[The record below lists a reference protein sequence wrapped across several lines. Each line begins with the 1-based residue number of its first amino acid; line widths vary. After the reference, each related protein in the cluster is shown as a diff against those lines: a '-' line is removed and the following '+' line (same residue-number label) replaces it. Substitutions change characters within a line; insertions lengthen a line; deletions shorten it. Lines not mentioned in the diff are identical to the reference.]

1 MQQAW
6 NNDGEG
12 RIRLMIVD
20 DVPDTTENVQ
30 KLLYFERDIQVIA
43 TATSGRE
50 AIAKAGRLA
59 PDIVLMDINMPDM
72 DGLRAAEII
81 LQQVPTR
88 VVMMSVQAEPEYL
101 QRALLIGARGYLTK
115 PFSSDHLVSTL
126 RNASQVP
133 VQRLSDQGE
142 MGPSANNGG
151 GRAAVMERAPARPA
165 YTPTQSAPRARQHII
180 AVFGGKG
187 GVGRSVVAMNLAI
200 VLRQLTQERVALID
214 ADLQAGDIHML
225 LNMNTPSSIDDLREA
240 VSLDAE
246 IIHTSMAVHDSG
258 LMVLRAPLHPETA
271 ELFTEEQMKRILVD
285 LRENFDYLVIDLA
298 ASYSESNLTILEMAD
313 QIVLVTT
320 LEITSLNKVT
330 RFFEVSE
337 RLGYPEQKIVL
348 VCNRVQSY
356 YGIKP
361 QQLEQ
366 QVRHRVAAQLPE
378 ENQLM
383 VNAVNRGVPF
393 VLQNRNHPLTKQ
405 LVALTRQL
413 VLTATQEENSPSGGP
428 PGGPPGKPK
437 RGGFFKR

>member
-1 MQQAW
+1 MQPAW
-6 NNDGEG
+6 NTGGDGH
-12 RIRLMIVD
+12 IRLMIVD

-50 AIAKAGRLA
+50 AIAKAGRLV
-59 PDIVLMDINMPDM
+59 PDVILMDINMPDM
-72 DGLRAAEII
+72 DGLHAAEII

-115 PFSSDHLVSTL
+115 PFSSDQLVSTL
-126 RNASQVP
+126 RNAAQVP
-133 VQRLSDQGE
+133 VQRYVDPE
-142 MGPSANNGG
+142 MEQSGAN
-151 GRAAVMERAPARPA
+151 GRVPVMDRAPAGPA
-165 YTPTQSAPRARQHII
+165 YGGPGQAPRTRQHVI

-187 GVGRSVVAMNLAI
+187 GVGRSVIAANLAI
-200 VLRQLTQERVALID
+200 VLHQMTGERVALVD
-214 ADLQAGDIHML
+214 ADLQAGDIHVL

-240 VSLDAE
+240 ESLDAE
-246 IIHTSMAVHDSG
+246 IIHHSMALHESG
-258 LMVLRAPLHPETA
+258 LLVLRAPLQPESA
-271 ELFTEEQMKRILVD
+271 ERFTEEEMRRILID
-285 LRENFDYLVIDLA
+285 LRENFDYLVIDLSTA
-298 ASYSESNLTILEMAD
+298 YSEVNLTILEMAD

-330 RFFEVSE
+330 RFFEVAD

-366 QVRHRVAAQLPE
+366 QVRHRIAAQLPE

-383 VNAVNRGVPF
+383 VNAVNRGIPF
-393 VLQNRNHPLTKQ
+393 VLQHRNHPLTKQ
-405 LVALTRQL
+405 VVALTRQL
-413 VLTATQEENSPSGGP
+413 VLAANQSDVEMQAASQA
-428 PGGPPGKPK
+428 KKQK
-437 RGGFFKR
+437 RGLFKR